1 MEVVAVPEDAVPLD
15 ESALV
20 CALRRGDEE
29 AFRSLVMHH
38 QTGMRRVASLY
49 VPQAAVEEVV
59 QDTWVAV
66 IVGIDRFEQRSSL
79 KTWIYRILLNQ
90 ARRRGPRERRTIP
103 FSAHRTVSDIG
114 PTVDP
119 ERFVHPELGTGYWP
133 AAPSSWHGDPEG
145 RLLGSEIR
153 NTVLA
158 AIGRLPPAQ
167 REVMTLRD
175 IEHWEASE
183 VCELLRLSAV
193 NQRVLLHRA
202 RAAIRRELEV
212 HLDGH

>member
-1 MEVVAVPEDAVPLD
+1 MPEDAGPLD

-20 CALRRGDEE
+20 CTLRRGDEE
-29 AFRSLVMHH
+29 AFRSLVMQH
-38 QTGMRRVASLY
+38 QTGLRRVASLY
-49 VPQAAVEEVV
+49 VPQAVVDEVV

-66 IVGIDRFEQRSSL
+66 IRGIDRFEQRSSL

-103 FSAHRTVSDIG
+103 FSAHHTANDVG

-119 ERFVHPELGTGYWP
+119 ERLMHPELGPGYWP
-133 AAPSSWHGDPEG
+133 AAPSSWQGDPEG
-145 RLLGSEIR
+145 RVLGSEIR
-153 NTVLA
+153 GIALA
-158 AIGRLPPAQ
+158 AIGRLPSAQ

-175 IEHWEASE
+175 VEHWDAAE
-183 VCELLRLSAV
+183 VCDLLRLSAV

-212 HLDGH
+212 YLNGH